1 MSIWLLAKFSNP
13 KLRTS
18 QISHTQKPLSCRKK
32 CIGKVW
38 LVKKSYNTCQ
48 VWIPFLSSNNRCFIV
63 PSHPAWSCHQMC
75 WDPHGFFSMVHGQRS
90 NTVLLHQSRL
100 SDLISGLNERV
111 FSIIRPTS
119 SRWSRTLFH
128 NPFQRLRPT
137 GWCRQSTCMP
147 RLPTRAHNV
156 TRVRQHHLIVYSIR
170 PTHQCWCSRL
180 MPCF

>member
-18 QISHTQKPLSCRKK
+18 QTSHTRKPLFCQKK
-32 CIGKVW
+32 CIGRVW
-38 LVKKSYNTCQ
+38 LVKRSYNTCQ
-48 VWIPFLSSNNRCFIV
+48 VWIPFLSSSNRCFIV
-63 PSHPAWSCHQMC
+63 LSHPAWLCRQMY
-75 WDPHGFFSMVHGQRS
+75 WDPHGFFSMVPGQRS
-90 NTVLLHQSRL
+90 NTVHLHQSRL

-111 FSIIRPTS
+111 FSTIRLTS

-128 NPFQRLRPT
+128 NPFQRPQPT

-147 RLPTRAHNV
+147 RLPTRDHYV
-156 TRVRQHHLIVYSIR
+156 TRVRQHNMTVYSIW
-170 PTHQCWCSRL
+170 PIHQCWCSRL